1 MKTSNIASSDALGGH
16 HGGADFRGW
25 VGLGGR
31 GHDGSP
37 WTTEEVYLSLCL
49 CSCLCL
55 CLCVHH
61 VHVHV
66 GLGGCGHDG
75 SPRTTEEVPIFY
87 NFFHFLS

>member
-37 WTTEEVYLSLCL
+37 WTTEEV
-49 CSCLCL
+49 
-55 CLCVHH
+55 
-61 VHVHV
+61 
-66 GLGGCGHDG
+66 
-75 SPRTTEEVPIFY
+75 PRFY
-87 NFFHFLS
+87 NLFSIFSHKSKFLKRYEPGLSVSTSATTSSEFSALTAGTTTSRGSS

>member
-37 WTTEEVYLSLCL
+37 WTTEEVPRFTICSPFSLINL
-49 CSCLCL
+49 NS
-55 CLCVHH
+55 
-61 VHVHV
+61 
-66 GLGGCGHDG
+66 
-75 SPRTTEEVPIFY
+75 
-87 NFFHFLS
+87 